1 VIHPPP
7 ERPSAPEPLVPG
19 LPRHP
24 RGWAVEGLQ
33 SILLAALLFAVI
45 NNFVAQPVQVE
56 LSSMEPTLAP
66 GDRLLVDKLTPRWDP
81 YRRGDVVV
89 FDAPPPYDAD
99 GVPYVK
105 RVIGLPGETVLL
117 ENGAIF
123 IAAPGG
129 APVRL
134 DEPYLDGAGP
144 TLPRGTPAKRP
155 GACPMTRCSCSET
168 TAAAASTAEPSGPSR
183 SIGSSGAHG
192 FATCRSTGSAS
203 WTRDARPEHGLGSQS
218 RPVRDTL
225 P

>member
-7 ERPSAPEPLVPG
+7 EPPSAPEPLVPG

-24 RGWAVEGLQ
+24 RRWAVEVLQ
-33 SILLAALLFAVI
+33 SVLLAALLFAVI

-56 LSSMEPTLAP
+56 LSSMEPALAP
-66 GDRLLVDKLTPRWDP
+66 GDRLLVDRLTPRWGP

-105 RVIGLPGETVLL
+105 RVIGLPGETVMI

-129 APVRL
+129 SPVRL

-144 TLPRGTPAKRP
+144 TLPRGAA
-155 GACPMTRCSCSET
+155 GET
-168 TAAAASTAEPSGPSR
+168 TWRVPDDAIFVLGDNRGGSIDSR
-183 SIGSSGAHG
+183 TFGHIVLDRVIGRAWLRYLPVDRIGVL
-192 FATCRSTGSAS
+192 
-203 WTRDARPEHGLGSQS
+203 DAPRAP
-218 RPVRDTL
+218 
-225 P
+225 

>member
-1 VIHPPP
+1 MIHPPP

-24 RGWAVEGLQ
+24 RRWAVEVLQ

-56 LSSMEPTLAP
+56 LSSMVPTLAP

-89 FDAPPPYDAD
+89 FDAPSPYDAD

-117 ENGAIF
+117 ENGGIF

-144 TLPRGTPAKRP
+144 TLPRGTA
-155 GACPMTRCSCSET
+155 GET
-168 TAAAASTAEPSGPSR
+168 TWRVPDDAMFVLGDNRGGSIDSR
-183 SIGSSGAHG
+183 TFGAISLDRVIGRAWVRYLPIDRIGVL
-192 FATCRSTGSAS
+192 
-203 WTRDARPEHGLGSQS
+203 DAGRAP
-218 RPVRDTL
+218 
-225 P
+225 